1 MTQFKRWEAVLVLT
15 VLLLFTYAAMAGMQ
29 QQALADDVLRL
40 HVLANSD
47 SREDQRIK
55 LCVRDRVLAYCEP
68 LLTEAHT
75 QAQVRA
81 VVRQHLQ
88 QIANVAQLELWLQG
102 AQDSVAVKLDEE
114 YYPTRDY
121 ETFSLPAGQYVGLRV
136 EIGSARGHNWWCV
149 IYPPMCRGAAVAE
162 PATLSQGERALT
174 RRDGT
179 RFVVRFKAAEL
190 VGALRHRLTR
200 G

>member
-1 MTQFKRWEAVLVLT
+1 MTQIKRWEAALVLT

-47 SREDQRIK
+47 SREDQRVK

-75 QAQVRA
+75 QTQVRA

-88 QIANVAQLELWLQG
+88 QIANVAQLELWRQG
-102 AQDSVAVKLDEE
+102 AQDTVAVKLDEE

-136 EIGSARGHNWWCV
+136 EIGRANGPNWWCV
-149 IYPPMCRGAAVAE
+149 FYPPMCRGAAVAE
-162 PATLSQGERALT
+162 PAALSSGERALT

-179 RFVVRFKAAEL
+179 RFVVRFKTAEL